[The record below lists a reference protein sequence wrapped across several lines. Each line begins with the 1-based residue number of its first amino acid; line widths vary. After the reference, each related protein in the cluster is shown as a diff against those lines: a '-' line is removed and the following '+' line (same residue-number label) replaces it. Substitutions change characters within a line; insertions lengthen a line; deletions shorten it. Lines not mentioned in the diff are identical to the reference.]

1 MNYMYGH
8 KIEKW
13 THGISTDIRSYPPET
28 TAIAVYFK
36 ELKPP
41 NSYKVLVDI
50 KFSVKRACPN
60 TNY

>member
-1 MNYMYGH
+1 MV
-8 KIEKW
+8 
-13 THGISTDIRSYPPET
+13 IRSYPPET

-50 KFSVKRACPN
+50 KLSVKRACN